1 MEMIKPDVVRCGAGM
16 GNEGRSVKVMMSP
29 TGLIKHVQTHV
40 VMRVK

>member
-16 GNEGRSVKVMMSP
+16 GDEGRSVKVTMSP
-29 TGLIKHVQTHV
+29 AGLIKNIQTRV